1 MKNIFIKYSLIPI
14 SVLISAAIVSVFIIY
29 SQQHAQSVS
38 EVYPTH
44 IPFITNTPV
53 VVPRP
58 SNWIET
64 EWSKTATYHNE
75 KYGYS
80 LTYPSLYLSLYTK
93 VPEGMSLLEEDFYG
107 RVSINIKSTKYT
119 TPDEEL
125 NAENVQ
131 MKKEDKGFNG
141 HIVLE
146 KKIKV
151 SGYDAIVT
159 YQANK
164 IESFPYEKTVF
175 LIKDRNLFRIG
186 TRGID
191 HERIW
196 KNFQFDK

>member
-1 MKNIFIKYSLIPI
+1 MPI
-14 SVLISAAIVSVFIIY
+14 SILISAVIVSVFIIY
-29 SQQHAQSVS
+29 SQQHVQSVS
-38 EVYPTH
+38 GVYPTH
-44 IPFITNTPV
+44 TPFTTSIPV
-53 VVPRP
+53 VLPRP

-64 EWSKTATYHNE
+64 EWSKTAVYHNE

-80 LTYPSLYLSLYTK
+80 LTYPSLYLSVYTK
-93 VPEGMSLLEEDFYG
+93 VPERISLEEQDYYG
-107 RVSINIKSTKYT
+107 RVSINIKPTNYMM
-119 TPDEEL
+119 PDEEL
-125 NAENVQ
+125 NAENAQ
-131 MKKEDKGFNG
+131 MKKEDMGFNG

-146 KKIKV
+146 KKIKI

-175 LIKDRNLFRIG
+175 LIKDHNLFKIG